1 MADPSMQFM
10 LKDVMSCFSPIHF
23 GWEVGGQGWY
33 LEP

>member
-1 MADPSMQFM
+1 MADPSMKFM
-10 LKDVMSCFSPIHF
+10 LKDVMSCL